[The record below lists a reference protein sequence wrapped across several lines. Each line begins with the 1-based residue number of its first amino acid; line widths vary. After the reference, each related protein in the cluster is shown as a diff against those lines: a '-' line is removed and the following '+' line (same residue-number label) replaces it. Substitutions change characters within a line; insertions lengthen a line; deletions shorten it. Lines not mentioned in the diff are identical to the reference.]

1 MSKEGVY
8 LNLKYFEVFTKG
20 NNAVSDIAKHGD
32 REDPFNSA
40 LLMD

>member
-20 NNAVSDIAKHGD
+20 NNGLGNQQKAD
-32 REDPFNSA
+32 RKDPFKSP
-40 LLMD
+40 LIMD